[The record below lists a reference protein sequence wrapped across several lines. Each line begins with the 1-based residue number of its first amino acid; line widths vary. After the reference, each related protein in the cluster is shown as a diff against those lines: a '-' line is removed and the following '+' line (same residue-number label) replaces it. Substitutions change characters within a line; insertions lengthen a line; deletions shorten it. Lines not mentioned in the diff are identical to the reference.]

1 MNIKTVGSVC
11 LGIEATSVAWQPL
24 GFNFKRFSK
33 IDEFASKVL
42 EEPYPNKVNVEYMN
56 DLPDKIINNDISSSD
71 LICEGIPC
79 QTCFLD
85 GLKRFIWW

>member
-1 MNIKTVGSVC
+1 
-11 LGIEATSVAWQPL
+11 
-24 GFNFKRFSK
+24 
-33 IDEFASKVL
+33 
-42 EEPYPNKVNVEYMN
+42 MN

-85 GLKRFIWW
+85 GLKRFI